1 MRGIMTAR
9 SKPLEVIEATENNN
23 LTESILFE
31 KPALKG
37 ECKIISSDNVGEL
50 VNELHN
56 VAKVI

>member
-1 MRGIMTAR
+1 MTAR